1 MTDGHRPGTIPA
13 IPRRTFA
20 ALVLGV
26 ASVPA
31 LGACMRAQPNQDDG
45 TGGGGEG
52 AQNPD
57 GVFHGAYPYVM
68 PPTGH
73 FNFTPGL
80 TQSVALGIYREFTLP
95 AGALWDWA
103 AQQWLYLVAESHD
116 FDEKQFTYKL
126 RSGMTWSDDSPV
138 TTKDVEL
145 TFWLR
150 WLMNQQEWPMISG
163 LKTTDESTVTFELTA
178 PSTMI
183 DRRIL
188 KAPILPA
195 SVYGTFGERAKEIF
209 EAGQA
214 TDSPQA
220 NALREEV
227 SAWRPKDNATE
238 VLSSGPFHWD
248 IESMTDARLTL
259 VKREKGLFADQVKFT
274 TIHLYNGETNDI
286 TPLVLDGTIDYA
298 THGFPVSTQK
308 NWESDGHRTLKP
320 AVYAGMSIIF
330 GSNRHREFTDARFR
344 QALAHAVDRA
354 EAGLISLDASA
365 KVSET
370 MSGMPSLLEARWL
383 DEATKAKLNPY
394 PFDQD
399 KAAAL
404 LEEAGWKR
412 SNNAWAKPDGK
423 PAEYQFTFP
432 SDYADYPP
440 SAQYYAEKLTKFGI
454 KIALDGIESPNMTD
468 RIYTS
473 RFDLATASWGG
484 QEVHPHYAYST
495 AFINDNEPI
504 ARNQGGRGMD
514 FDLKR
519 NVPGI
524 GQVDIQDLVT
534 KSGQGL
540 YEEEQKTLINQLAL
554 IFNYELPRLPAWERF
569 GNNPGQ
575 EGPRVKAFP
584 ADDDPIWQSAAYI
597 DNPVIMSLY
606 RGTIIPS

>member
-1 MTDGHRPGTIPA
+1 MTDGHGPRAAAA
-13 IPRRTFA
+13 IPRRSFA
-20 ALVLGV
+20 ALVLGA
-26 ASVPA
+26 ASIPA
-31 LGACMRAQPNQDDG
+31 LGACMRANPTPDGGDDA
-45 TGGGGEG
+45 GGGSS
-52 AQNPD
+52 NPD
-57 GVFHGAYPYVM
+57 GVFHAAYPYVM

-80 TQSVALGIYREFTLP
+80 TQAVAIGIYREFTLP
-95 AGALWDWA
+95 AGAMWDWA
-103 AQQWLYLVAESHD
+103 AQEWMYLIAESHE
-116 FDEKQFTYKL
+116 FNEQKFVYKL
-126 RSGMTWSDDSPV
+126 RSGMTWSDDSPI
-138 TTKDVEL
+138 TIQDVEN

-163 LKTTDESTVTFELTA
+163 LEVTGEDTVEFTLTA
-178 PSTMI
+178 PSTVL

-195 SVYGTFGERAKEIF
+195 SVYGRFGEEAKKIF
-209 EAGQA
+209 AAKKA
-214 TDSPQA
+214 TDSAEA
-220 NALREEV
+220 NTLREEV
-227 SAWRPKDNATE
+227 SAWRPEDNAKE

-248 IESMTDARLTL
+248 IDSMTDARLTL
-259 VKREKGLFADQVKFT
+259 IKRDTGLFADQIKFNK
-274 TIHLYNGETNDI
+274 IHVYNGETNDI

-308 NWESDGHRTLKP
+308 NWESDGKHRTLKP
-320 AVYAGMSIIF
+320 AVYAGMSILF
-330 GSNRHREFTDARFR
+330 GNNRHPEFNDARVR
-344 QALAHAVDRA
+344 QAFAHAVDRA
-354 EAGLISLDASA
+354 EAGVISLDASA

-370 MSGMPSLLEARWL
+370 MSGMPSLLDERWL
-383 DEATKAKLNPY
+383 DDETKGKLNSY

-412 SNNAWAKPDGK
+412 ANNAWTKPDGK
-423 PAEYQFTFP
+423 PAEYQFTFQ
-432 SDYADYPP
+432 SDFADYPP
-440 SAQYYAEKLTKFGI
+440 SVQYYAEKLSAFGI
-454 KIALDGIESPNMTD
+454 KIELDGIESPNMTD
-468 RIYTS
+468 RIYQS
-473 RFDLATASWGG
+473 RFDLASASWGG

-514 FDLKR
+514 FALKR

-524 GQVDIQDLVT
+524 GEVDIQDLVVR
-534 KSGQGL
+534 SGQGL
-540 YEEEQKTLINQLAL
+540 NEDEQRALIQQLAI
-554 IFNYELPRLPAWERF
+554 IFNHELPRLPVWERF

-575 EGPRVKAFP
+575 EGPRVKKFP

-606 RGTIIPS
+606 RGTIEPS